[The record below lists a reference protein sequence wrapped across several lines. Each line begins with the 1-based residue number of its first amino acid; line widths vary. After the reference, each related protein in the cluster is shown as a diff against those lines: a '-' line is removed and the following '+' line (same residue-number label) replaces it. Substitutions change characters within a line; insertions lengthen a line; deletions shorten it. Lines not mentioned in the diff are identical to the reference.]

1 MTTDDIIYADAL
13 SKHRDNEV
21 LRHDAHDGNN
31 VQRAVEKINKE
42 IGLSTSSY
50 SKIS

>member
-13 SKHRDNEV
+13 SKHHDNEV
-21 LRHDAHDGNN
+21 LRHDGNN